1 MGFVIDPITRRTY
14 KHRTDRQPAPTDE
27 LEPTTEPN
35 QPESHAP
42 SSSSAAMPTNQMIM
56 DELVSLR
63 GYITTRMD
71 AFDTQ
76 SQQIHYELH
85 RLSSRL
91 SNMDVDEDSSE
102 HITPTERGSIHAYIK
117 GENTQDKSIYIIK
130 YAALRKLHFQEDI
143 GLSSSKRGDCEEDL
157 APNLGT
163 VLMKTPISQ
172 KEEMKKTYEDYRR

>member
-1 MGFVIDPITRRTY
+1 MDVAFGGQEVSISVLHY
-14 KHRTDRQPAPTDE
+14 KHRTDRQPAHTNEP
-27 LEPTTEPN
+27 EPTAESN

-76 SQQIHYELH
+76 IQQIHYELH

-91 SNMDVDEDSSE
+91 SNVDVDEDSSE
-102 HITPTERGSIHAYIK
+102 PES
-117 GENTQDKSIYIIK
+117 
-130 YAALRKLHFQEDI
+130 
-143 GLSSSKRGDCEEDL
+143 
-157 APNLGT
+157 
-163 VLMKTPISQ
+163 
-172 KEEMKKTYEDYRR
+172 

>member
-1 MGFVIDPITRRTY
+1 
-14 KHRTDRQPAPTDE
+14 
-27 LEPTTEPN
+27 
-35 QPESHAP
+35 
-42 SSSSAAMPTNQMIM
+42 M

-91 SNMDVDEDSSE
+91 SNMDAHNYKRKGE
-102 HITPTERGSIHAYIK
+102 HTYRGSILK
-117 GENTQDKSIYIIK
+117 TSQDIPSSMLLSEK
-130 YAALRKLHFQEDI
+130 YTFKKILVCNNQKE
-143 GLSSSKRGDCEEDL
+143 GDYEEDL

-163 VLMKTPISQ
+163 VLMKTPTSQ
-172 KEEMKKTYEDYRR
+172 KEERKKTYIDCRRQSFKELVS

>member
-1 MGFVIDPITRRTY
+1 MDVAFGGQEDY
-14 KHRTDRQPAPTDE
+14 KHRTDRQPAPTNE
-27 LEPTTEPN
+27 PEPTAEPN

-42 SSSSAAMPTNQMIM
+42 SSSSTAMPTNQMIM

-76 SQQIHYELH
+76 IQQIHYELH

-102 HITPTERGSIHAYIK
+102 PES
-117 GENTQDKSIYIIK
+117 
-130 YAALRKLHFQEDI
+130 
-143 GLSSSKRGDCEEDL
+143 
-157 APNLGT
+157 
-163 VLMKTPISQ
+163 
-172 KEEMKKTYEDYRR
+172 